1 MLINPTKVS
10 QDGGSPVAKAACR
23 NFQRNRQEA
32 LQEFRRSIARLS
44 ILRFED
50 WKLPIRHGLK
60 DHSADSTALL
70 FDERA

>member
-50 WKLPIRHGLK
+50 
-60 DHSADSTALL
+60 
-70 FDERA
+70 